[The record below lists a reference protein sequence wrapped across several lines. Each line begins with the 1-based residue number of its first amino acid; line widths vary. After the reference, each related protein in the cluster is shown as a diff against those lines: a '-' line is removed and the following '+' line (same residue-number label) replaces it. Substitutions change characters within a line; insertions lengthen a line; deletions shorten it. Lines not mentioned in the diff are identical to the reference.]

1 LAVVSEHDDP
11 KTLVSVGWL
20 KDRLNDPDI
29 KVLDASWHMPA
40 ANRDASAE
48 YAEGHIPGAG
58 FFDIDL
64 VSDAASPLPHMLP
77 TADAFAKAAGA
88 LGIANTDQVVI
99 YDTVGLFSAARA
111 WWMFQAMG
119 HRNIAVLNGGLPA
132 WVAAG
137 GDVTQN
143 APSIVP
149 TVFAAQL
156 DANAVTGLEAMKAAS
171 ADASH
176 TILDARPTG
185 RFDGSLPEPRPGLP
199 SGHMPNATS
208 LPFSSVVSGD
218 GALKPVEDLRALFSD
233 LAIADGRKV
242 ITTCGSGV
250 TAAILTLALARI
262 GLDRTSLY
270 DGSWTQ
276 WASQSDCPIE
286 TG

>member
-1 LAVVSEHDDP
+1 MAVVSEHDDP
-11 KTLVSVGWL
+11 RTLVSVGWL

-40 ANRDASAE
+40 ANRDASTE

-64 VSDAASPLPHMLP
+64 ISDATSPLPHMLP
-77 TADAFAKAAGA
+77 AADAFAKAVGA

-119 HRNIAVLNGGLPA
+119 HRDIAVLSGGLPA
-132 WVAAG
+132 WVTAG

-143 APSIVP
+143 APSIAP
-149 TVFAAQL
+149 KVFAARL
-156 DANAVTGLEAMKAAS
+156 DANAVMGHEAMKAAS
-171 ADASH
+171 ANASH
-176 TILDARPTG
+176 TILDARPAG
-185 RFDGSLPEPRPGLP
+185 RFDGSQPEPRPGLP

-208 LPFSSVVSGD
+208 LPYSSVLTAEGM
-218 GALKPVEDLRALFSD
+218 LKPAADLRALFSN
-233 LAIADGRKV
+233 LAIADSNKV

-262 GLDRTSLY
+262 GLDDTSLY
-270 DGSWTQ
+270 DGSWAQ